1 MVEVKLVNSEGSIEL
16 LVKDNGQ
23 GFSLEELEESPPGY
37 HGLNIIK
44 ERAETLGGELH
55 ISTSPG
61 DGTALMVSLPI
72 DKVRM

>member
-1 MVEVKLVNSEGSIEL
+1 MI
-16 LVKDNGQ
+16 VKDNGR
-23 GFSLEELEESPPGY
+23 GFSLEKLEESPLGY

-61 DGTALMVSLPI
+61 DGTALMVTLPL
-72 DKVRM
+72 DRVRM